1 MAGPPRPDPTEIG
14 RFLQLLAEPG
24 QIIEL
29 RLLKVRRGTSG
40 FSHTLSGYFNNRETL
55 AREAAKHSSLA
66 EGAYVTINSVN
77 PELLARAANRLR
89 EAGKDTPLTTDA
101 DITARRWFP
110 IDIDPT
116 RPRGISS
123 TDEEHEL
130 AVERARQIRDALHAE
145 GWPRPILGDSGN
157 GAHLLY
163 RIDLPAEDNG
173 TVQRC
178 LEALALR
185 FDDDRAKVDQS
196 VFNPSRIW
204 KLYGTLSRKGD
215 SLPERPHRL
224 ARILE
229 MP

>member
-1 MAGPPRPDPTEIG
+1 MASVLKPDSREIV
-14 RFLQLLAEPG
+14 RFLQSLAEPG

-29 RLLKVRRGTSG
+29 RLLKVRRAGNG
-40 FSHTLSGYFNNRETL
+40 FSRTLSGYFNDYEKL
-55 AREAAKHSSLA
+55 AAEAAKHSSHA
-66 EGAYVTINSVN
+66 EGTYVTLNPVK

-101 DITARRWFP
+101 DVTARRWLP

-130 AVERARQIRDALHAE
+130 AVARAREIRDALHAE

-157 GAHLLY
+157 GGHLLY
-163 RIDLPAEDNG
+163 RIDLPAEDNRI
-173 TVQRC
+173 VERC

-185 FDDDRAKVDQS
+185 FDDVRANVDQS
-196 VFNPSRIW
+196 VVNPSRIW

-215 SLPERPHRL
+215 SLPDRPHRL